1 MPSGSDSMSIMW
13 YLVSFAGLV
22 TFFLL
27 LSFSEFCCKKSHQG
41 ALNSSTGNTEP
52 PAPPPYELFAPPTYD
67 SLFRDIARDRK
78 RSISVFL
85 VPVHDKAEI
94 PRESPL
100 EFGEVIR
107 RNPMGDGEVVTPP
120 PPP

>member
-1 MPSGSDSMSIMW
+1 MPSGSDTMSIMW

-27 LSFSEFCCKKSHQG
+27 LSFSEFCCKKAP
-41 ALNSSTGNTEP
+41 ALSNSQITDRVEP
-52 PAPPPYELFAPPTYD
+52 LAPPPYELFAPPSYE
-67 SLFRDIARDRK
+67 SLFRDITRERK
-78 RSISVFL
+78 RSITVFL